1 MNIQTTALG
10 DTSVSTELNPESGK
24 AAWLAPRSTDLN
36 RVLKRTAAMVLAG
49 GQGERLSSLTD
60 NGVVVIP
67 KGMVIGD
74 A

>member
-1 MNIQTTALG
+1 MNIQTTALD
-10 DTSVSTELNPESGK
+10 DTSVSTELNPKSGK
-24 AAWLAPRSTDLN
+24 ATWLAPRSTDLT
-36 RVLKRTAAMVLAG
+36 RILKRTAAMVLAG